1 MSTDHRSAVVLAVTD
16 LLAASQDL
24 AGVQVA
30 AGWPGEDQAAE
41 AVWVDEVDGTL
52 TLPATGPAT
61 VLADDEFRVPI
72 EVRVSQAGDL
82 TATRARLGEL
92 VAAVTDAIRSH
103 PDLDDL
109 DGTGWALTDI
119 AFDGSQRR
127 DVVWDSPAG
136 PAGAARL
143 EPVATVRLT
152 SEP

>member
-16 LLAASQDL
+16 LLAASPDL
-24 AGVQVA
+24 ARVQVA
-30 AGWPGEDQAAE
+30 AGWPAEDQAAE
-41 AVWVDEVDGTL
+41 AVWVDEMDGTL

-61 VLADDEFRVPI
+61 VLADDEFRVPL

-82 TATRARLGEL
+82 AATRARLGEL
-92 VAAVTDAIRSH
+92 VAAVTDAIRAH

-109 DGTGWALTDI
+109 TGTDWELTDI

-127 DVVWDSPAG
+127 DAVWDSPAG
-136 PAGAARL
+136 AFGAARL

-152 SEP
+152 SEG